1 MGNEQQSNLI
11 NGLCLDGELKY
22 LQSPICFKDCDDH
35 YELIYTGEFESV
47 GKDSIAVMQVMQDLM
62 NGDKDV
68 ELHILINSIG
78 GDVENLSMV
87 LQQVLQ
93 YNHRVTVCC
102 GAAMSAGFLLWAC
115 GHEKYVSPYGE
126 LMYHTVYSGYEGKGI
141 ELSAYGKH
149 IETLTQK
156 LIDAVDISSLISK
169 EDMEKGKNTEVWY
182 IGEDF
187 IKSGKALDYSEYANR
202 RHPELAIFTVA
213 GDSIFAKVGEKYIK
227 LELDLSKEYTYQQIV
242 EIAKKSDG
250 NIQIG
255 IPLSSEESTSE
266 EEPSSKKP
274 SKQSSKK
281 SRKRK
286 NEKRKK

>member
-1 MGNEQQSNLI
+1 MNDGIQSNLL
-11 NGLCLDGELKY
+11 NNLCLNEDFKY
-22 LQSPICFKDCDDH
+22 MQSPICFKDCDDH

-47 GKDSIAVMQVMQDLM
+47 GKDSVAVMQVMQDLM

-68 ELHILINSIG
+68 ELHILINSVG

-93 YNHRVTVCC
+93 YKHRVTVCC

-149 IETLTQK
+149 IESLTQK
-156 LIDAVDISSLISK
+156 LIEAVNIQDLISK
-169 EDMEKGKNTEVWY
+169 EDMEMGKNTEVWY
-182 IGEDF
+182 TGEQF
-187 IKSGKALDYSEYANR
+187 IKCGKAFDYSEYCNR
-202 RHPELAIFTVA
+202 KAPISAIFVVA
-213 GDSIFAKVGEKYIK
+213 GDCVFAKAGDNYVK
-227 LELDLSKEYTYQQIV
+227 LEINFDKEYTYQEIV
-242 EIAKKSDG
+242 EIARKSNG

-255 IPLSSEESTSE
+255 FSLEDES
-266 EEPSSKKP
+266 SSKTDVDVIK
-274 SKQSSKK
+274 SKK
-281 SRKRK
+281 SKKDKK
-286 NEKRKK
+286 NGKSK